1 MRQHQMAHMLGAVLA
16 VGAFCHCPEL
26 SAAGVAGEQG
36 VARGTRAMVAVD
48 CRATHQRVP
57 LTGFLH
63 GCYGA
68 SEAEMLRLRPRYWR
82 SPDRANLGLMA
93 RLGVDLSVD
102 FTYVVDNQVVA
113 VTADN
118 ADAYVAYVKH
128 KYRQYRDE
136 AARTGARMKYWEFWN
151 EGEGFYVWQPMVR
164 GEKVEKMEA
173 FFRAFRLFHD
183 AIREEDPDA
192 LLIAPSSNHF
202 WPDLMEDF
210 LARCDEAGLKL
221 DAVAWHVIDHR
232 PEEIPEQVAFVRGL
246 IGKHPGLGVKEIH
259 LNEWG
264 WPGIG
269 TGSQMA
275 YLYYMERAGIG
286 LAAKSIWGVEPL
298 DDLFTPD
305 GLVPERVYENRAHA
319 MGSGPLPRVSYWAW
333 VYYTTFGP
341 VGCSVESSDPS
352 VVCLAAPDR
361 DDPSVLR
368 IILARMT
375 TTRLYTSDPKNQPAR
390 LCPLVTPPLDVTL
403 SVAGLPDGAARVE
416 IARLPN
422 TDWAMTED
430 VYRSFVSQSETTV
443 KGGRLRLEFSGME
456 DEKVFLV
463 SVRQG
468 GQGE

>member
-1 MRQHQMAHMLGAVLA
+1 MVLTVVA
-16 VGAFCHCPEL
+16 LCHCPEL
-26 SAAGVAGEQG
+26 PAAEADGGQA
-36 VARGTRAMVAVD
+36 APRGTRATVIVD
-48 CRATHQRVP
+48 CGATHQRLP

-68 SEAEMLRLRPRYWR
+68 SEDEMLRLRPRYWR
-82 SPDRANLGLMA
+82 SPDLGNLGLMA
-93 RLGVDLSVD
+93 RLGVDLSVH
-102 FTYVVDNQVVA
+102 FNYVVDNQDVA

-118 ADAYVAYVKH
+118 ADAYVAYVKQ

-151 EGEGFYVWQPMVR
+151 EGEGLYVWQPMVR

-183 AIREEDPDA
+183 AIRGEEPGA

-210 LARCDEAGLKL
+210 LRRCDEAGLKL

-232 PEEIPEQVAFVRGL
+232 PEEIPEQVAFVRRL
-246 IGKHPGLGVKEIH
+246 IERHPGLGVKEIH

-264 WPGIG
+264 WPGVG

-275 YLYYMERAGIG
+275 YLYHMERARVS
-286 LAAKSIWGVEPL
+286 LTAKSIWGVEPL

-305 GLVPERVYENRAHA
+305 GLVPERVYANRTHA

-333 VYYTTFGP
+333 VFYATLGP

-352 VVCLAAPDR
+352 AVCLAAPDR
-361 DDPSVLR
+361 DDPAVLR
-368 IILARMT
+368 LILARMT
-375 TTRLYTSDPKNQPAR
+375 KTRLYTSDPKNQPAR
-390 LCPLVTPPLDVTL
+390 ICPLIAPPLDVMLT
-403 SVAGLPDGAARVE
+403 VGGLPEGPVDIE
-416 IARLPN
+416 IGRLPN
-422 TDWAMTED
+422 TDWAMTEG
-430 VYRSFVSQSETTV
+430 VYRSFVTQSEATV
-443 KGGRLRLEFSGME
+443 EGGRLRLAFDGFE
-456 DEKVFLV
+456 DEKVILI
-463 SVRQG
+463 SVRPRAAAP
-468 GQGE
+468 

>member
-1 MRQHQMAHMLGAVLA
+1 MRHMLRTAL
-16 VGAFCHCPEL
+16 
-26 SAAGVAGEQG
+26 
-36 VARGTRAMVAVD
+36 AMVAVCHGPELLAGQAD
-48 CRATHQRVP
+48 VGQVAPRSPRATVAVDCGATHSRVP

-68 SEAEMLRLRPRYWR
+68 SEEEMLRLRPRYWR
-82 SPDRANLGLMA
+82 SPDLANLGLMA

-113 VTADN
+113 VNADN
-118 ADAYVAYVKH
+118 ADAYVAYVKQ

-151 EGEGFYVWQPMVR
+151 EGEGLYVWQPMVR

-183 AIREEDPDA
+183 AIREEEPGA

-202 WPDLMEDF
+202 WSDLMEDF
-210 LARCDEAGLKL
+210 LARCDEAGLRL

-246 IGKHPGLGVKEIH
+246 IERHPGLGVKGIH

-275 YLYYMERAGIG
+275 YLHYMERAGVS

-333 VYYTTFGP
+333 VSYAMMGP
-341 VGCSVESSDPS
+341 VGCLAESSDPS

-375 TTRLYTSDPKNQPAR
+375 KTRLYTSDPTNQPAR
-390 LCPLVTPPLDVTL
+390 LCPLIAPPLDVTL
-403 SVAGLPDGAARVE
+403 SVAGLPDGAVGVE

-422 TDWAMTED
+422 TDWAMAED
-430 VYRSFVSQSETTV
+430 VYRSFVTQSEATTE
-443 KGGRLRLEFSGME
+443 GGRLRLGFDGME
-456 DEKVFLV
+456 DEQVFLV
-463 SVRQG
+463 SVRQRTA
-468 GQGE
+468 QR